1 MASYYVDFENVGS
14 LGMDGTSLLTA
25 ADTVYIF
32 YSNKADTM
40 KMDVV
45 AQIYNTPAKIVFE
58 KVELG
63 TPNALDFQLLT
74 DLFCTIQNSQ
84 GESYIISKDT
94 GYDVAVKRGRAMY
107 NFKLWRKKS
116 IRLAIEASIR
126 NDNES
131 KNSLPK
137 EEALASVETEPSE
150 AEAKTENQDVEAVVE
165 VLHEAEEQIQT
176 AAEESPD
183 LTAVLTVVEEMAAVE
198 DQISETEDKTDESR
212 QISSTGLDFDNNE
225 STQKT
230 DERDAADDLTA
241 DIVEASGMQTAEA
254 LMVAEGAELEAAES
268 VEADSRSDGSAAKK
282 TETAVYEMVDKSDDK
297 DEITE
302 SKEPEAQTNEASE
315 TEPAIVAEVHE
326 KTKRSR
332 NRSRR
337 RNSQR
342 KRENQNV
349 EEVLSETDDTAITEA
364 VETESEVKAENE
376 QEESFTE
383 SKALITSPLPA
394 ELIVIDQK
402 PPIKLSKRSGNKR
415 NDNRK
420 NHEKAVMASLPE
432 EIRYLLKSQCDMDIT
447 DEECDIVIKAVGS
460 SNNKGEFYHCFR
472 REMGDAKGREF
483 YLRIRS
489 CFDSIRKLAK
499 KYE

>member
-45 AQIYNTPAKIVFE
+45 AQIYNTSAQIVFE

-94 GYDVAVKRGRAMY
+94 GYDVAVKRGRAIY

-116 IRLAIEASIR
+116 IRLAIEASVR

-131 KNSLPK
+131 RDSEK
-137 EEALASVETEPSE
+137 EVKPVKKATVETENGIVDPVVKEVAAEIIPETLAVISGDESAFPLNMPVVDEHIPSE
-150 AEAKTENQDVEAVVE
+150 AERQEEIVVDLQETTDVMMPDTETKDV
-165 VLHEAEEQIQT
+165 AET
-176 AAEESPD
+176 ADVAETKD
-183 LTAVLTVVEEMAAVE
+183 V
-198 DQISETEDKTDESR
+198 SETAEMSE
-212 QISSTGLDFDNNE
+212 
-225 STQKT
+225 
-230 DERDAADDLTA
+230 AADVTEPLDTSEL
-241 DIVEASGMQTAEA
+241 VSVSGPTILIATETTTAENEKENE
-254 LMVAEGAELEAAES
+254 MMDEAM
-268 VEADSRSDGSAAKK
+268 
-282 TETAVYEMVDKSDDK
+282 AVQLQ
-297 DEITE
+297 
-302 SKEPEAQTNEASE
+302 EPEAQKIEASE
-315 TEPAIVAEVHE
+315 EEPAIEAEVHE
-326 KTKRSR
+326 KAKRSR

-337 RNSQR
+337 RSSQR
-342 KRENQNV
+342 RKENQNV
-349 EEVLSETDDTAITEA
+349 EEVVSETGDQDGTEA
-364 VETESEVKAENE
+364 VETEPEVKV
-376 QEESFTE
+376 QTTE
-383 SKALITSPLPA
+383 SEAEVENNALIASPLPA

-402 PPIKLSKRSGNKR
+402 PPIKLQKRSGNKR

-420 NHEKAVMASLPE
+420 NHEKPVMTSLPE

-447 DEECDIVIKAVGS
+447 DGECDIVIKAVGS